1 MDERLLVQ
9 QMITLYEHCEDYVF
23 FMKRIAPFSYE
34 YVYINKA
41 AEPLFDEAPI
51 QKELGKTNISQG
63 VVESIRAN
71 YEEAYKQNKQ
81 VIYRDFYLFGKHN
94 HTNEMTIWPVH
105 HAEDTYLLVMSKSIS
120 KRKEIE
126 EEQHFLSALFA
137 NQENAML
144 VVAENRQILKANQ
157 QFYTLP
163 EIGKDNVEGQYIN
176 VAFSHCKKLYAQII
190 EKLSKIFDGSQKE
203 TLKLTSDFSEEKY
216 SLIFSPI
223 YLEEKI
229 IAASLE
235 WLPHKN
241 PRYLE
246 ETLKKTSYELD
257 GYRQALAS
265 ATNFC
270 ITDTEGVIEFV
281 SDGYEKI
288 TGYSNEE
295 LIGST
300 NRILNSRQHP
310 KEFYKELWDTVKS
323 GNLWSGEICNRT
335 KMGTYYWAHTSIVPI
350 LNAHNEIENFLSL
363 CIDVTDRHGLV
374 ANLRSVEKTFK
385 LITEN
390 TNDFITIVNEDGI
403 ILYVSPNH
411 EKRLGYREEQLVGRF
426 YTDLLT
432 DQSDAVF
439 QHEFVKVRNRTEDV
453 SLELELQTVTGE
465 TLWTD
470 AYITGVQDSD
480 RESIYQFVM
489 IAREITDRKQ
499 KEEEL
504 RFLAYHDA
512 LTLLPNRRFLTL
524 QYSSLERDALQN
536 NNSIV
541 VMYIDGDNF
550 KAINDQ
556 FGHDVGDVFIREF
569 GKALKRSVRDSDIVC
584 RIGGDEFVI
593 VLTKMSIDVTV
604 RRNQALSTIQRI
616 QTILRQ
622 GWTIDGHHFSPT
634 SSIGISMLPDN
645 GQHVDVLLEK
655 ADEALYYAKN
665 EKGKD
670 SYCFSTK

>member
-9 QMITLYEHCEDYVF
+9 QMITLYEYCEDYVF

-34 YVYINKA
+34 YVYVNKA
-41 AEPLFDEAPI
+41 AEQLFDELPI

-63 VVESIRAN
+63 VIDSIRAN
-71 YEEAYKQNKQ
+71 YEEAYKRNKQ

-94 HTNEMTIWPVH
+94 HTNETTVWPVH
-105 HAEDTYLLVMSKSIS
+105 NDGDTYLLVMSKSIS

-126 EEQHFLSALFA
+126 EEQHFLAALFA

-163 EIGKDNVEGQYIN
+163 EVSNENVEGQYIN
-176 VAFSHCKKLYAQII
+176 VAFTCCKKLYAQII
-190 EKLSKIFDGSQKE
+190 EKLTKIFEGSRKE
-203 TLKLTSDFSEEKY
+203 TLKLTSDFSDENY

-229 IAASLE
+229 IATSLE
-235 WLPHKN
+235 WLPHTN

-246 ETLKKTSYELD
+246 ETLKKTNHELES
-257 GYRQALAS
+257 YRQALAS

-270 ITDTEGVIEFV
+270 ITDAEGVIEFV

-310 KEFYKELWDTVKS
+310 KSFYKDLWDTVKS

-335 KMGTYYWAHTSIVPI
+335 KKGSYYWAHTSIVPI

-432 DQSDAVF
+432 EESNAIF

-453 SLELELQTVTGE
+453 SIELQLQTVKGE

-524 QYSSLERDALQN
+524 QYNSLERDAFQN
-536 NNSIV
+536 NSSIV

-556 FGHDVGDVFIREF
+556 FGHDVGDIFIREF
-569 GKALKRSVRDSDIVC
+569 GKALKSSVRDSDIVC

-593 VLTKMSIDVTV
+593 VLTKMSLDVSI
-604 RRNQALSTIQRI
+604 RQNQVLRTIERI
-616 QTILRQ
+616 QAILRK
-622 GWTIDGHHFSPT
+622 GWMIAGHHFSPT

-645 GQHVDVLLEK
+645 GEHVGLLLEK

-665 EKGKD
+665 EQGKD
-670 SYCFSTK
+670 SYHFATK